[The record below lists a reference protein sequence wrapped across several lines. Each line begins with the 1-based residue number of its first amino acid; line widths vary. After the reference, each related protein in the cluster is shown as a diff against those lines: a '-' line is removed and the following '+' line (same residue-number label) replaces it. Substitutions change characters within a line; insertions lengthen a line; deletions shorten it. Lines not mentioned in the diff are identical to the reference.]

1 MGMNAVFFVLMLS
14 GIVFAAA
21 AGSLPAAQE
30 AMLSGAS
37 QALEL
42 CVSLAGAYAFFGG
55 MLQLLRESGAADALA
70 DMLRGALLRFLP
82 FQPGEEA
89 ALGDISIN
97 LASNMLGMGSAATP
111 AGLSA
116 MKTMAA
122 AGGGMGTAS
131 DAMIFFFVLN
141 SSCIELLPTTM
152 IALRASYG
160 AANPADVI
168 LPTLFSTT
176 VSALVGMFICCLCA
190 GRERKKR

>member
-1 MGMNAVFFVLMLS
+1 MGMNAVFFALMLS

-21 AGSLPAAQE
+21 TGSLPAAQE

-42 CVSLAGAYAFFGG
+42 CISLAGAYAFFGG
-55 MLQLLRESGAADALA
+55 MLQLLRESGAAEALA
-70 DMLRGALLRFLP
+70 DKLRGVLIRLLP
-82 FQPGEEA
+82 FLPGEEA
-89 ALGDISIN
+89 ALGDISVN
-97 LASNMLGMGSAATP
+97 LASNMLGMGNAATP

-122 AGGGMGTAS
+122 AGGNTGTAS

-152 IALRASYG
+152 IALRARYG

-168 LPTLFSTT
+168 LPTLLSTMI
-176 VSALVGMFICCLCA
+176 SAAVGMFICCLCA
-190 GRERKKR
+190 GKKGRRR

>member
-1 MGMNAVFFVLMLS
+1 MGMNAVFFVLMVS
-14 GIVFAAA
+14 GIAFAAA
-21 AGSLPAAQE
+21 TGSLAAAQE
-30 AMLSGAS
+30 AILSGAE

-70 DMLRGALLRFLP
+70 DMLRGVLLRLLP
-82 FQPGEEA
+82 FLPGEEA
-89 ALGDISIN
+89 ALGDISVN

-116 MKTMAA
+116 MKTMAT
-122 AGGGMGTAS
+122 AGGETGTAS

-152 IALRASYG
+152 IALRARHG

-168 LPTLFSTT
+168 LPTLISTT
-176 VSALVGMFICCLCA
+176 VSAAVGVFICCLRA
-190 GRERKKR
+190 GRERKKT